1 MPSGTGIFVLQ
12 NVQPLFVHRPG
23 ADTGVYNFYKV
34 EGPGPPRGTRRKKRR
49 KQKKKK
55 REGRK
60 KKNKKG
66 KMKKGQGP

>member
-55 REGRK
+55 EKEEK
-60 KKNKKG
+60 KRIKKE
-66 KMKKGQGP
+66 K